1 MKLTFTRTDA
11 AEWVASTDIGDYTIV
26 YDALAVEYTL
36 YFLPSWAG
44 SIAQYI
50 AYDMNRGFVEEVASK
65 HYQALK
71 GGDHAI
77 R

>member
-11 AEWVASTDIGDYTIV
+11 AEWVASTERGDYTIV
-26 YDALAVEYTL
+26 YDNETDTYTL
-36 YFLPSWAG
+36 YFLPAKAG
-44 SIAQYI
+44 SVTQHIADSI
-50 AYDMNRGFVEEVASK
+50 DRGYVEHLAVEHHK
-65 HYQALK
+65 K